1 MCFPAEYLR
10 VYATNDQSVNR
21 MLLKKKWSIP
31 SKTVTKSIMT
41 RHIRCLRGPAKGW
54 TNLIIL
60 HFYWMVMSGH
70 FTAEETVGLF
80 LIAEELWNLRNSV
93 TAIRIQTW
101 VVVQS
106 QSPV

>member
-1 MCFPAEYLR
+1 MCFPAEHLW

-21 MLLKKKWSIP
+21 MFLKKKWSIP

-41 RHIRCLRGPAKGW
+41 SILGASWGPAKGW

-60 HFYWMVMSGH
+60 HFYWMVMSGC